1 MPQFHPYNVI
11 DGYRSP
17 RWVDPTPLA
26 IIVRALFFFFGS
38 SDLFSLSHFP
48 LNLWWTTVLPL
59 WRKGTPLEYATATA
73 IPFPTTGQ
81 LWYFQRARVL

>member
-1 MPQFHPYNVI
+1 MAIAARV
-11 DGYRSP
+11 GSTP
-17 RWVDPTPLA
+17 RPLQSSFE
-26 IIVRALFFFFGS
+26 LFFFFLGS